1 MLGSRVR
8 RKRKRIT
15 HAGIEQGWGYG
26 PLLKFIGGLGRHGPL
41 FKICC
46 GTGFDGPL
54 FNIIVWEDI
63 TLFGATGIV
72 GRGDGWNKE
81 IDVSRSSIHR
91 IVGLVGRREDSS
103 RRPGIIRVDRICTH
117 NRRTSPSQRTEG
129 SWGALVV
136 VRIGRES
143 W

>member
-15 HAGIEQGWGYG
+15 RAGIDQGWGYE

-63 TLFGATGIV
+63 TLFCATGIV

-81 IDVSRSSIHR
+81 IDVSRSPIHR

-103 RRPGIIRVDRICTH
+103 WRPGIIRVTGSALTTGGPVQAKGLR
-117 NRRTSPSQRTEG
+117 E
-129 SWGALVV
+129 SWGASVV